1 MTYTFDIELQPWV
14 SMLPIL
20 DVSDPVVARE
30 LLAQMSASIPP
41 FEAPEGIT
49 ITEAEVPGPDGE
61 PDVSVVIFSPIGDE
75 SDRPVVVYA
84 HGGGFVT
91 GSAEGDLALPAQMA
105 AATGAVVISVNYRLA
120 PETQFPGP
128 VEDCYAV
135 LLWVEKNSESLG
147 TDPARIAV
155 AGVSA
160 GACFA
165 AAMTLMAR
173 DRNGPQV
180 CFQMLDIPVLD
191 DRCDTPSMHD
201 YPDAPI
207 WTPNSAR
214 DSWQHYLGAEAS
226 QDVPAYAAPAR
237 AQDLTGLPPAYVVV
251 AEYDSL
257 RDEGIDYARRLL
269 AAGVPTELHL
279 FPGTFHGSGG
289 AIPDAAVSQRM
300 RAEALSA
307 LKLGLRP
314 APASTTNLQP

>member
-1 MTYTFDIELQPWV
+1 MTYNFDIELQPWV
-14 SMLPIL
+14 SMLPTL
-20 DVSDPVVARE
+20 DVSDPVAARAMLE
-30 LLAQMSASIPP
+30 QMSASIPP

-49 ITEAEVPGPDGE
+49 ITSGEAAGPDGE
-61 PDVSVVIFSPIGDE
+61 PDVPVLIFSPNDQE
-75 SDRPVVVYA
+75 SARPAVVYA

-91 GSAEGDLALPAQMA
+91 GSADGDLALPAQMA

-120 PETQFPGP
+120 PETPFPGP

-147 TDPARIAV
+147 IDPARIAV

-173 DRNGPQV
+173 DRNGPEI

-191 DRCDTPSMHD
+191 DRCSTPSMLA

-207 WTPNSAR
+207 WTVKSAR
-214 DSWQHYLGAEAS
+214 ASWRHYLGPDAS
-226 QDVPAYAAPAR
+226 GDVPAYAAPAR
-237 AQDLTGLPPAYVVV
+237 AHDLTGLPPAYVVV
-251 AEYDSL
+251 AEYDPL

-269 AAGVPTELHL
+269 GAGVPTELHL

-289 AIPDAAVSQRM
+289 AIPAAAVSQRM
-300 RAEALSA
+300 RAEALTA
-307 LKLGLRP
+307 LKKGLQ
-314 APASTTNLQP
+314 S